1 MMLKFWIWKCNCL
14 SFHPRLHHRPHFVPM
29 PNFKRSCFHKIG
41 IPLAWERAV
50 VAMSGEQPS
59 SQQAVDNRHLSQQW
73 SSKKQ
78 QALNGLKPKT
88 VNYFSNRRS
97 PSSTTPSSSTS
108 SPKKIHLHCRSYP
121 PPVAKRWV
129 ATWLGYS
136 LKSEFMTSF
145 SFLVTS
151 T

>member
-1 MMLKFWIWKCNCL
+1 MMLKFWIWKRNCL
-14 SFHPRLHHRPHFVPM
+14 SFHPRLHHRPHFIPM
-29 PNFKRSCFHKIG
+29 PNFERSCFHKIR

-50 VAMSGEQPS
+50 VATSGEQPS
-59 SQQAVDNRHLSQQW
+59 SQQVVDSRHPSQQW

-88 VNYFSNRRS
+88 VSYFSNRMS

-108 SPKKIHLHCRSYP
+108 LPKKIHLHCRSYMP
-121 PPVAKRWV
+121 SAAKRWAV
-129 ATWLGYS
+129 TWLDYS
-136 LKSEFMTSF
+136 LKSESMPSF
-145 SFLVTS
+145 SFLATS